1 MHDGCMGSFDNGLAV
16 LNKVRMMGFAE
27 AALPMALEVTCA
39 NQACRKDFEMETF
52 ESTCPH
58 CGMVHAVTP
67 CHAFDAANVGGAGIG
82 V

>member
-1 MHDGCMGSFDNGLAV
+1 MHDGCMGSFEDGLQV

-27 AALPMALEVTCA
+27 GALPAPLDVACT
-39 NQACRKDFEMETF
+39 NQACGKTFEMVTF
-52 ESTCPH
+52 EAVCPH

-67 CHAFDAANVGGAGIG
+67 CHAFDAVHVSGAGID